1 MKLYKID
8 IKPHGVFYTSIK
20 GDMFFQWKYG
30 FYMLYL
36 LMIIIYYVIFSFLT
50 GNVKDTIVSICV
62 YSDPAA
68 MGMFFMGALILLEK
82 SQRITNSIAIS
93 PVTVEEYIL
102 GKIVS
107 VGIISEIV
115 GVILML
121 QGHTEN
127 YFLCAIGIFAGSVI
141 FSLCGIIVGAKIES
155 LNQYIIGTLPFEIM
169 GFVPVILYRIGF
181 MWDNKLMIIHPGCSV
196 MRLIEGDTE
205 MAVGAVAS
213 IVIWIILLFWRA
225 DISVRKMFRKSG
237 GVKL

>member
-1 MKLYKID
+1 MRK
-8 IKPHGVFYTSIK
+8 VNVIK

-30 FYMLYL
+30 FYMLYF

-155 LNQYIIGTLPFEIM
+155 LNQYIIGTLPFEII

>member
-1 MKLYKID
+1 MRK
-8 IKPHGVFYTSIK
+8 VNVIK

-127 YFLCAIGIFAGSVI
+127 YFWCAIGIFAGSVI

-155 LNQYIIGTLPFEIM
+155 LNQYIIGTLPFEII

-181 MWDNKLMIIHPGCSV
+181 MWNNKLMIIHPGCSV

-213 IVIWIILLFWRA
+213 IVIWIILLFWIA

>member
-1 MKLYKID
+1 MRK
-8 IKPHGVFYTSIK
+8 VNVIK
-20 GDMFFQWKYG
+20 GDMLFQWKYG
-30 FYMLYL
+30 FYMLYF

-127 YFLCAIGIFAGSVI
+127 YFFCAIGIFAGSVI

-155 LNQYIIGTLPFEIM
+155 LNQYIIGTLPFEII

-181 MWDNKLMIIHPGCSV
+181 MWNNKLMIIHPGCSV

-213 IVIWIILLFWRA
+213 IVIWTILLFWRA

>member
-1 MKLYKID
+1 MRK
-8 IKPHGVFYTSIK
+8 VNVIK

-127 YFLCAIGIFAGSVI
+127 YFWCAIGIFAGSVI

-181 MWDNKLMIIHPGCSV
+181 MWNNKLMIIHPGCSV

-213 IVIWIILLFWRA
+213 IVIWTILLFWRA

>member
-1 MKLYKID
+1 MRK
-8 IKPHGVFYTSIK
+8 VNVIK

-30 FYMLYL
+30 FCMLYL

-127 YFLCAIGIFAGSVI
+127 YFWCAIGIFAGSVI

-155 LNQYIIGTLPFEIM
+155 LNQYIIGTLPFEII

-181 MWDNKLMIIHPGCSV
+181 MWNNKLMIIHPGCSV

-213 IVIWIILLFWRA
+213 IVIWTILLFWRA

>member
-1 MKLYKID
+1 MRK
-8 IKPHGVFYTSIK
+8 VNVIK

-115 GVILML
+115 GVILMI

-127 YFLCAIGIFAGSVI
+127 YFFCAIGIFAGSVI

-155 LNQYIIGTLPFEIM
+155 LNQYIIGTLPFEII

-181 MWDNKLMIIHPGCSV
+181 MWNNKLMIIHPGCSV

-205 MAVGAVAS
+205 MAVGAVVS
-213 IVIWIILLFWRA
+213 IVIWTILLFWRA

>member
-1 MKLYKID
+1 MRK
-8 IKPHGVFYTSIK
+8 VNVIK

-127 YFLCAIGIFAGSVI
+127 YFFCAIGIFAGSVI
-141 FSLCGIIVGAKIES
+141 LSLCGIIVGAKIES
-155 LNQYIIGTLPFEIM
+155 LNQYIIGTLPFEII

-181 MWDNKLMIIHPGCSV
+181 MWNNKLMIIHPGCSV

-213 IVIWIILLFWRA
+213 IVIWTILLFWRA

>member
-1 MKLYKID
+1 MRK
-8 IKPHGVFYTSIK
+8 VNVIK
-20 GDMFFQWKYG
+20 GDMLFQWKYG

-82 SQRITNSIAIS
+82 SQRITNTIAIS

-155 LNQYIIGTLPFEIM
+155 LNQYIIGTLPFEII

>member
-1 MKLYKID
+1 M
-8 IKPHGVFYTSIK
+8 IKVNVIK

-115 GVILML
+115 GVILMI
-121 QGHTEN
+121 QGIAVL
-127 YFLCAIGIFAGSVI
+127 YSVLC
-141 FSLCGIIVGAKIES
+141 
-155 LNQYIIGTLPFEIM
+155 
-169 GFVPVILYRIGF
+169 
-181 MWDNKLMIIHPGCSV
+181 
-196 MRLIEGDTE
+196 
-205 MAVGAVAS
+205 
-213 IVIWIILLFWRA
+213 
-225 DISVRKMFRKSG
+225 
-237 GVKL
+237 

>member
-1 MKLYKID
+1 MRK
-8 IKPHGVFYTSIK
+8 VNVIK

-30 FYMLYL
+30 FYMLYF

-181 MWDNKLMIIHPGCSV
+181 MWNNKLMIIHPGCSV

-213 IVIWIILLFWRA
+213 IVIWIILLFWIA

>member
-1 MKLYKID
+1 MRK
-8 IKPHGVFYTSIK
+8 VNVIK
-20 GDMFFQWKYG
+20 GDMLFQWKYG

-82 SQRITNSIAIS
+82 SQRITNTIAIS

-155 LNQYIIGTLPFEIM
+155 LNQYIIGTLPFEII

-181 MWDNKLMIIHPGCSV
+181 MWNNKLMIIHPGCSV

>member
-1 MKLYKID
+1 MRK
-8 IKPHGVFYTSIK
+8 VNVIK

-68 MGMFFMGALILLEK
+68 MGMFFMGAWILLEK

-93 PVTVEEYIL
+93 PVTVDEYIL

-127 YFLCAIGIFAGSVI
+127 YFWCAIGIFAGSVI

-155 LNQYIIGTLPFEIM
+155 LNQYFIGTLPFEII

-181 MWDNKLMIIHPGCSV
+181 MWNNKLMIIHPGCSV

-213 IVIWIILLFWRA
+213 IVIWTILLFWRA

>member
-1 MKLYKID
+1 MRK
-8 IKPHGVFYTSIK
+8 VNVIK

-82 SQRITNSIAIS
+82 SQRITNTIAIS

-155 LNQYIIGTLPFEIM
+155 LNQYIMGTLPFEII
-169 GFVPVILYRIGF
+169 GFVPVILYRLGF

-213 IVIWIILLFWRA
+213 IVIWIILLFWIA

>member
-1 MKLYKID
+1 
-8 IKPHGVFYTSIK
+8 
-20 GDMFFQWKYG
+20 
-30 FYMLYL
+30 
-36 LMIIIYYVIFSFLT
+36 MIIIYYVIFSFLT

-127 YFLCAIGIFAGSVI
+127 YFWCAIGIFAGSVI

-155 LNQYIIGTLPFEIM
+155 LNQYIIGTLPFEII

-181 MWDNKLMIIHPGCSV
+181 MWNNKLMIIHPGCSV

-213 IVIWIILLFWRA
+213 IVIWTILLFWRA

>member
-1 MKLYKID
+1 MRK
-8 IKPHGVFYTSIK
+8 VNVIK

-30 FYMLYL
+30 FYMLYF

-82 SQRITNSIAIS
+82 SQRITNTIAIS

-181 MWDNKLMIIHPGCSV
+181 MWDNKLMIMHPGCSV

-213 IVIWIILLFWRA
+213 IVIWIILLFWIA

>member
-1 MKLYKID
+1 MRK
-8 IKPHGVFYTSIK
+8 VNVIK

-127 YFLCAIGIFAGSVI
+127 YFFCAIGIFAGSVI

-155 LNQYIIGTLPFEIM
+155 LNQYIIGTLPFEII

-181 MWDNKLMIIHPGCSV
+181 MWNNKLMIIHPGCSV

>member
-1 MKLYKID
+1 MRK
-8 IKPHGVFYTSIK
+8 VNVIK

-115 GVILML
+115 GVILMI

-127 YFLCAIGIFAGSVI
+127 YFFCAIGIFAGSVI

-155 LNQYIIGTLPFEIM
+155 LNQYIIGTLPFEII

-213 IVIWIILLFWRA
+213 IVIWTILLFWRA
-225 DISVRKMFRKSG
+225 DISARKMFRKSG